1 MNKEGKGKIYNMAK
15 GSEQHRK
22 EKNEKDRERDSTR
35 HVKPKR
41 L

>member
-22 EKNEKDRERDSTR
+22 EKMREIERDSTR